1 MASASD
7 YLETRILDYWLKANS
22 LSTTPPNPIY
32 IALFTADPTD
42 SAGLTDFQDEVS
54 DSGTAYQ
61 RTAVTFGTID
71 TQAGSVQNN
80 AAVTF
85 PVATAGYG
93 TVTHIAIVD
102 SPTYQSGNIL
112 FHGILDDDKLIEVND
127 TFQIATGSLT
137 VTIA

>member
-7 YLETRILDYWLKANS
+7 YLETRILDFWLKNNS
-22 LSTTPPNPIY
+22 LSTTAPNPIY

-54 DSGTAYQ
+54 NSGTGYQ

-71 TQAGSVQNN
+71 TQAGTVSNN

-85 PVATAGYG
+85 PVATANYG

-102 SPTYQSGNIL
+102 NATYQSGQIL
-112 FHGILDDDKLIEVND
+112 FHGALDDDKLVETND
-127 TFQIATGSLT
+127 TFQLNTGALT
-137 VTIA
+137 VTVA